1 MLFKKENKDKEFVL
15 ELQLFGEEEN
25 NKDEEGKEGNEDKG
39 GGEEKTFS
47 QKELGAIIAR
57 ERKEAQDK
65 LFRELGVEK
74 PEDLKGIIQK
84 HRETEEANKTFEA
97 KFLEAEAKAEAK
109 AQEAEAIKR
118 ESDIKIKMI
127 SNGFSEDQITDF
139 LGIVNK
145 ADDAEAEIKR
155 LAEKYNISKGDNK
168 GVGNAGFAGSGG
180 GTPPKTNKFSL
191 R

>member
-1 MLFKKENKDKEFVL
+1 MLFHKDKKEKEFVL
-15 ELQLFGEEEN
+15 ELQLFGEEEE
-25 NKDEEGKEGNEDKG
+25 KKEEEGKEGSEDKG

-47 QKELGAIIAR
+47 QKELGAIIAK
-57 ERKEAQDK
+57 ERKEAQEKFLKDM
-65 LFRELGVEK
+65 GVEK

-84 HRETEEANKTFEA
+84 HKDTEEANKTFET
-97 KFLEAEAKAEAK
+97 KYLEAEAKAEAK
-109 AQEAEAIKR
+109 AQEAEAIKK
-118 ESDIKIKMI
+118 EADIKIKMI

-145 ADDAEAEIKR
+145 ADDTDAEIKR

-168 GVGNAGFAGSGG
+168 GVGNAGYAGSGG
-180 GTPPKTNKFSL
+180 GTPPKTNKFTL

>member
-1 MLFKKENKDKEFVL
+1 MLFHKDKEQEKFVL
-15 ELQLFGEEEN
+15 ELQLFGEEEEK
-25 NKDEEGKEGNEDKG
+25 KDEEGKDGSEDKG

-47 QKELGAIIAR
+47 QKELGAIIAK
-57 ERKEAQDK
+57 ERKEAQEKFLKDM
-65 LFRELGVEK
+65 GVEK

-84 HRETEEANKTFEA
+84 HKDAEEANKTYEA
-97 KFLEAEAKAEAK
+97 KYLEAKAEADAK
-109 AQEAEAIKR
+109 AQEAEAIRK
-118 ESDIKIKMI
+118 ESDIKVKMI
-127 SNGFSEDQITDF
+127 SSGFSEDQITDF

-145 ADDAEAEIKR
+145 ADDTDAEIKR

-168 GVGNAGFAGSGG
+168 GVGNAGYAGSGG